1 MNGKKA
7 NWSFLITIL
16 CYIGVIISI
25 GLFFPFIADS
35 IFLSN
40 LVCEIVVAV
49 PIFLFVLVS
58 KEKCLSFLG
67 FHKIKISS
75 VLMTV
80 LFTFLSVP
88 VLTLFNLIS
97 QIWVENEVA
106 AMMESQQ
113 TRFGAL
119 FVSVGIIAPVFEEIT
134 CRGAFYHSYK
144 RAGSAFKA
152 MLLSA

>member
-49 PIFLFVLVS
+49 PIFLFVLDKDKFCVDD
-58 KEKCLSFLG
+58 
-67 FHKIKISS
+67 
-75 VLMTV
+75 
-80 LFTFLSVP
+80 
-88 VLTLFNLIS
+88 
-97 QIWVENEVA
+97 
-106 AMMESQQ
+106 
-113 TRFGAL
+113 
-119 FVSVGIIAPVFEEIT
+119 
-134 CRGAFYHSYK
+134 GAFHFFK
-144 RAGSAFKA
+144 CAGADAF
-152 MLLSA
+152 